1 MSQWLS
7 LEDALLPVVKG
18 LFDAERQQL
27 RVLPRIAAV
36 ARRADLSD
44 VIRRHLDETR
54 DHVARL
60 EQVLAILGENP
71 DKVRCFGIAGIIDEA
86 NDVLEQ
92 HASDAVRDAVIIG
105 WMQRAEHYEIAAYGT
120 AAAWADA
127 LELDDVASLL
137 RETLAEEKD
146 ADETLTILAE
156 ADVNAIAT
164 IAAEPA
170 SNDLSAGEEPNAAA

>member
-1 MSQWLS
+1 MSQWVS

-27 RVLPRIAAV
+27 KVFPRIVAAV
-36 ARRADLSD
+36 SRPDLSE
-44 VIRRHLDETR
+44 VIQRHLEETR
-54 DHVARL
+54 NHVVRL

-71 DKVRCFGIAGIIDEA
+71 AKVRCFGIAGIIDEA
-86 NDVLEQ
+86 TDVLEQ

-120 AAAWADA
+120 AAAWADV
-127 LELDDVASLL
+127 LELDEVGSLL

-156 ADVNAIAT
+156 ADVNASAT